1 MKPEIIVKHGIIK
14 EISLVIN
21 CHRDSVKKSLSGK
34 IYSEKADAIRK
45 IAIEQFGGVEIPVS
59 NK

>member
-14 EISLVIN
+14 EISLMVD
-21 CHRDSVKKSLSGK
+21 CHRDSVRKSLSGK

-45 IAIEQFGGVEIPVS
+45 IAVEQFGGVEVPT
-59 NK
+59 KKD